1 MPQLKNAKKALRQ
14 SYVREERNTDVKVN
28 IKYLTKQTK
37 QQAEAK
43 DAKATESLKA
53 TIKALD
59 KAQQKGVLKKNTVA
73 RKKSR
78 LIKTVRDLQEAK

>member
-1 MPQLKNAKKALRQ
+1 MPQLRNAKKALRQ
-14 SYVREERNTDVKVN
+14 SYAREERNTDVKVN

-59 KAQQKGVLKKNTVA
+59 KAQQKGILKKNTVA